1 MLSLLG
7 ILTTY
12 VLVSTTIGSLSLAL
26 IPKLVII
33 FILISIYSIYN
44 NLKENTILV
53 TEINNII
60 YTLFSLVIYFICL
73 EENMLVALL
82 ISFIYLAIGVSA
94 KLKDK
99 IFLNMHF

>member
-1 MLSLLG
+1 MNFYFACEK
-7 ILTTY
+7 IC
-12 VLVSTTIGSLSLAL
+12 
-26 IPKLVII
+26 

-82 ISFIYLAIGVSA
+82 ISFIYLSCILIGMSSLVS
-94 KLKDK
+94 
-99 IFLNMHF
+99 IHFSFINCLNLLSFSS